1 MNPLD
6 ISALDASTLNLS
18 LNMTTAG
25 KKGSTE
31 GTPLPVM
38 LQPTSTVTVS
48 LYFLVYD
55 KILTV
60 LGP

>member
-18 LNMTTAG
+18 LNMSTTG

-38 LQPTSTVTVS
+38 LQPTPTVTVS
-48 LYFLVYD
+48 NNSPSSCPDQPF
-55 KILTV
+55 
-60 LGP
+60 

>member
-18 LNMTTAG
+18 LNMSTTG
-25 KKGSTE
+25 KKGSSTE

-48 LYFLVYD
+48 YTIYLFYS
-55 KILTV
+55 
-60 LGP
+60 